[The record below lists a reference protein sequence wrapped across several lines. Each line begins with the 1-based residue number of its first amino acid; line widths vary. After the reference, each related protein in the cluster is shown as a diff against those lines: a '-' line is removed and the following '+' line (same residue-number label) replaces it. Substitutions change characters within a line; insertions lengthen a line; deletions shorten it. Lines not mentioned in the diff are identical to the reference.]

1 MRYIDSP
8 SNDAYF
14 NMALEEYVFE
24 SLPWDDSYFMLWQ
37 NDNTIVVGKYQN
49 TLEEINA
56 DYVRMHNISVVRR
69 LSGGGAMYQDMGN
82 LNFTFVVD
90 QSGAKKLDFA
100 AFTRPVVHALAQIG
114 IQAQAGDRNDILID
128 GKKFSGNSQYN
139 KRGRTMHHGTLLFD
153 SDLTVIQNALNV
165 KADKIESKGIKSVR
179 SRVTNIADAMQ
190 APITLAAFKQ
200 ILLKYMFSDGTLTPY
215 ALTEADMQAVHKLR
229 DEKYATWIWN
239 YGKSPAYTLRR
250 EHRFPFGGVTVLL
263 DVKGGVIQSIG
274 FAGDFFGNGEIAQIE
289 GALSGV
295 EMREDALKAALADVD
310 VDYYISGMRAEVL
323 TEFILYGT

>member
-8 SNDAYF
+8 SHDAYF

-24 SLPWDDSYFMLWQ
+24 SLPREESYFMLWQ

-49 TLEEINA
+49 TLEEINS
-56 DYVRMHNISVVRR
+56 DYVRTHDISVVRR

-90 QSGAKKLDFA
+90 QSGEKKLDFA
-100 AFTRPVVHALAQIG
+100 TFTRPVVHALGQIG
-114 IQAQAGDRNDILID
+114 VQAQAGDRNDILID

-139 KRGRTMHHGTLLFD
+139 KKGRTMHHGTLLFD

-165 KADKIESKGIKSVR
+165 KPDKIESKGIKSVR
-179 SRVTNIADAMQ
+179 SRVTNIADALQ
-190 APITLAAFKQ
+190 APITLSAFKQ
-200 ILLKYMFSDGTLTPY
+200 ILLKYMFSDGMLTPY
-215 ALTEADMQAVHKLR
+215 ELTEADMRAVQKLR
-229 DEKYATWIWN
+229 DEKYVAWAWN

-263 DVKGGVIQSIG
+263 DVKDGVIQSVG
-274 FAGDFFGNGEIAQIE
+274 FAGDFFGNGEIAHIE
-289 GALSGV
+289 SALSGAQ
-295 EMREDALKAALADVD
+295 MREDALKAALADVD
-310 VDYYISGMRAEVL
+310 VDYYISGMDADML
-323 TEFILYGT
+323 TEFILYGA